1 MKWLNKITASP
12 KLFTLLIA
20 LTRIPFLFFGY
31 GSEEDAWALPLVAE
45 RIAKSG
51 VYEVSRLPGHPFQE
65 LIYTLIWNAGPVI
78 YNLCTLI
85 VSSFGLYFFIRILQH
100 LKLEWKWA
108 TLSLAFTPIFY
119 INCTNNMDYVWACS
133 FIIISIYYLL
143 NNRLLLCG
151 LFIALAI
158 GCRITS
164 GAAIVPMIIYLV
176 GKDKQQYFKN
186 IFQLGL
192 FTALFTLIIFIPVFK
207 EYGLSFFTYYEHFPI
222 PSFAKNFYKG
232 SISAFGITGY
242 LGVFLLI
249 VYSFK
254 KLLQQRDLIKS
265 PIVLFSLIGIT
276 IFKVAF
282 ISLPLKSAFIIPILP
297 YLFLMTAFLCS
308 DKIQKTSAFLLVV
321 GCFFLGINLS
331 DPLRGSKESALSYTF
346 QVSNQKVVFDVFSG
360 IFTAD
365 ITKRINRTEFSE
377 IVIQKATS
385 ISKPTYIIAGWYL
398 SDILVLQKGRENKLV
413 EYGYYTDEPKL
424 KSLISKGIEIVFLP
438 QQNELNDL
446 RFQHTFTNQYASPF

>member
-1 MKWLNKITASP
+1 MKWLTKITASP
-12 KLFTLLIA
+12 LLFTLLIA

-45 RIAKSG
+45 RIATNN

-65 LIYTLIWNAGPVI
+65 LIYTLIWNAGPVV
-78 YNLCTLI
+78 YNLCTLL

-133 FIIISIYYLL
+133 FIIISVYYLL
-143 NNRLLLCG
+143 NKRFLLTG

-164 GAAIVPMIIYLV
+164 GVAIVPMIIFLI
-176 GKDKQQYFKN
+176 GNNRQHFLKN
-186 IFQLGL
+186 SFQLGL

-232 SISAFGITGY
+232 SIGAFGITGY
-242 LGVFLLI
+242 FGVFILI
-249 VYSFK
+249 VCSFK
-254 KLLQQRDLIKS
+254 KLLQERDLFKS
-265 PIVLFSLIGIT
+265 PIVLLSLTGII

-308 DKIQKTSAFLLVV
+308 DKIQILGASLLIIS
-321 GCFFLGINLS
+321 CFFLGINLS
-331 DPLRGSKESALSYTF
+331 DPLRGSKESAVSYTF

-377 IVIQKATS
+377 SVIQIASS
-385 ISKPTYIIAGWYL
+385 ITKPTYIIAGWYL

-413 EYGYYTDEPKL
+413 EYGYYTDESKL
-424 KSLISKGIEIVFLP
+424 DSLKLKGIEIVFLP

>member
-232 SISAFGITGY
+232 SIGAFGITGY
-242 LGVFLLI
+242 LAVFLLI

-254 KLLQQRDLIKS
+254 KLLQERDLFKS
-265 PIVLFSLIGIT
+265 PIVLLSLIGII
-276 IFKVAF
+276 IFKIAF

-308 DKIQKTSAFLLVV
+308 DKIQKTSAFLFVV

-365 ITKRINRTEFSE
+365 ITKRINRTEFSQS
-377 IVIQKATS
+377 IIQKASS
-385 ISKPTYIIAGWYL
+385 ITKPTYIIAGWYL
-398 SDILVLQKGRENKLV
+398 SDILVLQKGQENKLV
-413 EYGYYTDEPKL
+413 EYGYYTDESKL
-424 KSLISKGIEIVFLP
+424 ESLKSKGIEIVFLP

-446 RFQHTFTNQYASPF
+446 RFQHTFTNQYAIPF